1 MTVHG
6 SYSADGTT
14 GIGVALADIRAEK
27 VQFIPHG
34 TGLLFPRV
42 GGFENQSLE
51 ESAVPVKT
59 TKKRDRLPTSAIE
72 TVRQDPC
79 GHDETV
85 TGIPPQRISLFRH
98 RAGSW

>member
-42 GGFENQSLE
+42 GGFENQSLKRVLCRSKRQRRE
-51 ESAVPVKT
+51 IVSRHQQLKLFDRTLAVT
-59 TKKRDRLPTSAIE
+59 T
-72 TVRQDPC
+72 RQ
-79 GHDETV
+79 
-85 TGIPPQRISLFRH
+85 
-98 RAGSW
+98 